1 MKIYQVEDENV
12 GVKAG
17 HRVEMVGE
25 SVVRSTFRRYKLSP
39 YRKVEK
45 LERNLSKKSAKLTHK
60 RTVEARKKP
69 KKNIISRMWQ
79 RRKIKK
85 QYAKQAHQ
93 AHKTAKQ
100 TATLTTKTTQLAMAL
115 TKKNPKLW
123 IGVLSIALLMYMVMS
138 FASLFSA
145 LGSGGAGVM
154 LISSY
159 LADDTEITHASVLYT
174 SLEQE
179 LIDEIGNIQN
189 NHTGFNEYRIDI
201 DINHIRHNPLELMA
215 YLTAVHLDFR
225 YADISVHLQGLF
237 DAQYQLI
244 FTPTI
249 EIRFYEDY
257 YGNLIPFDWHV
268 LTVTLES
275 RSLSEVIQER
285 LSYEQ
290 LAHFDVLMETMGN
303 RQTITS
309 PFDFNWHPH
318 ISSHFGYRISPI
330 AGGRE
335 FHGGIDIALPTGTP
349 IHAGHDGIV
358 TFSGYN
364 TGGFG
369 NLVIID
375 SGDGLVTKY
384 AHCHDLLVVTGQRV
398 SAGDLIATVG
408 STGAST
414 GAHLHMEVL
423 LHGQRKNPIFLV
435 DSGR

>member
-1 MKIYQVEDENV
+1 
-12 GVKAG
+12 
-17 HRVEMVGE
+17 
-25 SVVRSTFRRYKLSP
+25 
-39 YRKVEK
+39 
-45 LERNLSKKSAKLTHK
+45 
-60 RTVEARKKP
+60 
-69 KKNIISRMWQ
+69 MWQ

-100 TATLTTKTTQLAMAL
+100 TAKLSKKATQLVMAL

-138 FASLFSA
+138 FASLLSA
-145 LGSGGAGVM
+145 LGSGGVGTM

-174 SLEQE
+174 ALEQG
-179 LIDEIGNIQN
+179 LIDEIGNIQT
-189 NHTGFNEYRIDI
+189 NHSGFNEYRVNIDI
-201 DINHIRHNPLELMA
+201 SSIRHNPLELMA
-215 YLTAVHLDFR
+215 YLTAVHLDFK
-225 YADISVHLQGLF
+225 YADISTHLQGLF
-237 DAQYQLI
+237 NAQYQLI

-257 YGNLIPFDWHV
+257 YGNLIPYDWHV

-275 RSLSEVIQER
+275 RPLLDVIQER
-285 LSYEQ
+285 LTNEQ
-290 LAHFDVLMETMGN
+290 QTHFDVLIETMGN

-318 ISSHFGYRISPI
+318 ISSHFGYRTSPI

-349 IHAGHDGIV
+349 IRAGHDGIV
-358 TFSGYN
+358 TFTGYN

-398 SAGDLIATVG
+398 NAGDIIATVG

-414 GAHLHMEVL
+414 GAHLHMEV
-423 LHGQRKNPIFLV
+423 HIQGQRKNPIFFL